1 MQIKNQGESII
12 SEDFAKKQYKRE
24 FEDIEYKNDLKKYNN
39 YQFKVS
45 EELQKMLF
53 EENGPALSFT
63 SEFRLNSYGKPV
75 AAIKAYP
82 MSPYMAC
89 CKDELKQDII
99 DYILRAAENVDK

>member
-1 MQIKNQGESII
+1 
-12 SEDFAKKQYKRE
+12 
-24 FEDIEYKNDLKKYNN
+24 
-39 YQFKVS
+39 
-45 EELQKMLF
+45 MLF